1 METVE
6 QLATRLSNEMRN
18 RRSNKDIT
26 TAYANGEAA
35 LKGLNYATLEA
46 IADDKQALQQFSE
59 FVEMSRLNMC
69 PLIVDSVVDD
79 MSIMAFTRVPSE
91 EEDPSFAPA
100 GELDGATQQ
109 ERSAASQEG
118 RETTTRADKSA
129 QRKWRD
135 YHMGVR
141 SKAIMTDCL
150 HHGDGY
156 GFVDEDGRMIQL
168 PSSSTYVDTSW
179 IDPWDRQAAYFELE
193 DAARGV
199 TVATLYWRND
209 NGKIFRSVAEGL
221 DSTWDTQPS
230 KHKRIPVVPAFT
242 PNYKGIYE
250 PHLATIDRI
259 NFMIF
264 SRLVII
270 DKQSFRELWLKGLPF
285 YYRDPD
291 TGELNQINWSE
302 KLLQGPG
309 GANILPGDDSDVK
322 ETGATDI
329 SPLTGAAFS
338 ELKHLAALTS
348 TPLYILDPSSAQQ
361 SAEGADLADKVHR
374 MKVRTLRTGIAEC
387 LSEMMSLSFD
397 VTGEPDLKFDVVWAP
412 LEDESMASRANTAGI
427 LKGVLPLRL
436 IWSLV
441 LQMTPEDIQKAED
454 ALEELRQRPELAVPG
469 GIGAG
474 AAEAGV
480 TEGDGMP
487 LSEDAGTNSED
498 EMGTFSLAESPE
510 GGGDPSDFIVTYL
523 RSKGND
529 APARDVITA
538 GKAMG
543 FTESALKT
551 ARTRM
556 AEKVKYERRK
566 GMGGRSVSYWVLI
579 GF

>member
-6 QLATRLSNEMRN
+6 ELASRLSNQMRTL
-18 RRSNKDIT
+18 RAGKDIIDS
-26 TAYANGEAA
+26 YASGEAA

-46 IADDKQALQQFSE
+46 IKDDKQALKQFNE
-59 FVEMSRLNMC
+59 FIEMARLNMC

-79 MSIMAFTRVPSE
+79 MSVMAFTRVLEVDTPE
-91 EEDPSFAPA
+91 EPDSGVDQEARA
-100 GELDGATQQ
+100 VAT
-109 ERSAASQEG
+109 S
-118 RETTTRADKSA
+118 ADKKA

-135 YHMGVR
+135 NHMSVQ

-156 GFVDEDGRMIQL
+156 GFVDEDGRMVRL
-168 PSSSTYVDTSW
+168 PSGSVYVDSSW
-179 IDPWDRQAAYFELE
+179 FDPWDRTAAYFELE
-193 DAARGV
+193 DAARGI
-199 TVATLYWRND
+199 TVATLYWRNE
-209 NGKIFRSVAEGL
+209 NGKIFRSVAEGI
-221 DSTWDTQPS
+221 DAQWSTMPS
-230 KHKRIPVVPAFT
+230 KHSRIPVVPAYT
-242 PNYKGIYE
+242 PSGKGIYE

-270 DKQSFRELWLKGLPF
+270 DKQSFRELWLKGLPL
-285 YYRDPD
+285 YYRNTD
-291 TGELNQINWSE
+291 TGELVQINWSD

-387 LSEMMSLSFD
+387 LAEMMSLSFA
-397 VTGEPDLKFDVVWAP
+397 VTGEPDLTFDVVWAP

-454 ALEELRQRPELAVPG
+454 ALRELQERPELAVPG
-469 GIGAG
+469 GIGDTAG
-474 AAEAGV
+474 D
-480 TEGDGMP
+480 TETYTEPLPSDASGGD
-487 LSEDAGTNSED
+487 SAI
-498 EMGTFSLAESPE
+498 EMETFSLAESPE

-523 RSKGND
+523 QSKGNE

-543 FTESALKT
+543 FSESALKT

-556 AEKVKYERRK
+556 SDRVKYERRK
-566 GMGGRSVSYWVLI
+566 GMAGRSVSYWVLVS
-579 GF
+579 F